1 MGNVAQAKDQTQDY
15 YDAVAQSYRSKS
27 KRVAKE
33 FFVIDADRHVIEPP
47 EALTK
52 YLDKEF
58 AREAPKLVTDNQGSP
73 RILIEGRLYQKPR
86 GYGAGRI
93 EGCGD
98 QRPRGKSLPYEQAYV
113 HSMEARD
120 EDMDMG
126 GVDVGIWF
134 PTVGLFI
141 PDVINMELQY
151 ALARAHNDWMAKDF
165 AIGKRHIWCATI
177 PLKPEYAIAEIKR
190 CHAMGAKCVWMR
202 PNVMHGIRYWTQE
215 WDPVWKTMTD
225 LGMAL
230 LFHEATGTYNASY
243 STDYKYDKYWLA
255 HVVSHPCEMATG
267 MCGLIGYGVL
277 ERHPKLQVLFCEA
290 GATWVPYFLFR
301 LDEHVDGRPD
311 EETAEL
317 TMMPSEYFKRQ
328 CTICS
333 FEPAEA
339 LLKETVEW
347 FGARNMGLTSDY
359 PHWDS
364 SGVSGVEMYIELYPD
379 MEEGQRRRFFSDNVI
394 DALNLQP

>member
-1 MGNVAQAKDQTQDY
+1 MSQAARNVSADDHY
-15 YDAVAQSYRSKS
+15 RAVADSWRSSS
-27 KRVAKE
+27 KQTAKE
-33 FFVIDADRHVIEPP
+33 FFVIDADRHVIEPA

-58 AREAPKLVTDNQGSP
+58 EKEAPKQVTDNQGSP
-73 RILIEGRLYQKPR
+73 RIMMEGRLYQKPR
-86 GYGAGRI
+86 GYGCGRI

-98 QRPRGKSLPYEQAYV
+98 QRPRGESLPYEEAHKHSLAY
-113 HSMEARD
+113 RD
-120 EDMDMG
+120 IDMDMG
-126 GVDVGIWF
+126 GVDVGVWF

-141 PDVINMELQY
+141 PDIVDIELQY

-165 AIGKRHIWCATI
+165 ATSRRHLWCATI
-177 PLKPEYAIAEIKR
+177 PLKPEYAVEEIKR
-190 CHAMGAKCVWMR
+190 CRALGAQCVWMR
-202 PNVMHGIRYWTQE
+202 PNVMNGVHYWE
-215 WDPVWKTMTD
+215 ESWDIVWETMTN

-230 LFHEATGTYNASY
+230 LFHEATGTYNATY

-277 ERHPKLQVLFCEA
+277 ERHPTLQVLFCEA

-301 LDEHVDGRPD
+301 MDEHRAGRPKR
-311 EETAEL
+311 ETAEL
-317 TMMPSEYFKRQ
+317 KMDPSEYFRRQ

-339 LLKETVEW
+339 LLQETVEW
-347 FGARNMGLTSDY
+347 FGGLNMGLTSDY

-364 SGVSGVEMYIELYPD
+364 SGVSGVDMYIELYPD
-379 MEEGQRRRFFSDNVI
+379 MEEWQRERFFSRNVI

>member
-1 MGNVAQAKDQTQDY
+1 MSNVATKTTAEDHYK
-15 YDAVAQSYRSKS
+15 AVADSWRSKT
-27 KRVAKE
+27 KKTATE

-58 AREAPKLVTDNQGSP
+58 AKEAPKPVTDNQGSP
-73 RILIEGRLYQKPR
+73 RILMEGRLYQKPR
-86 GYGAGRI
+86 GYGLGRT

-98 QRPRGKSLPYEQAYV
+98 QRPRGESLAYDQAHKHV
-113 HSMEARD
+113 MENRD
-120 EDMDMG
+120 IDMDMG

-141 PDVINMELQY
+141 PDIINIELQY

-165 AIGKRHIWCATI
+165 ATSRRHLWCTTI

-190 CHAMGAKCVWMR
+190 CHAMGSRAVWMR
-202 PNVMHGIRYWTQE
+202 PNVMNGVHYWE
-215 WDPVWKTMTD
+215 ESWDPVWKTMTD

-243 STDYKYDKYWLA
+243 STDYKYDRYWLA

-277 ERHPKLQVLFCEA
+277 ERHPTLQVLFCEA

-301 LDEHVDGRPD
+301 MDEHVAGRPKA
-311 EETAEL
+311 ETADL
-317 TMMPSEYFKRQ
+317 KLDPSEYFKRQ

-339 LLKETVEW
+339 LLQETVTW
-347 FGARNMGLTSDY
+347 FGGLNMGLTSDY

-364 SGVSGVEMYIELYPD
+364 SGVSGVDMYIELYPD
-379 MEEGQRRRFFSDNVI
+379 MEEWQRERFFSRNVI

>member
-1 MGNVAQAKDQTQDY
+1 MTNT
-15 YDAVAQSYRSKS
+15 
-27 KRVAKE
+27 VAKTTTE
-33 FFVIDADRHVIEPP
+33 EHYQAIADSWRSDSKTTARDFFVIDADRHVIEPP

-52 YLDKEF
+52 YLDPEF
-58 AREAPKLVTDNQGSP
+58 EKEAPKLVTDNQGSP
-73 RILIEGRLYQKPR
+73 RIMMEGRLYQKPR
-86 GYGAGRI
+86 GYGAGRL

-98 QRPRGKSLPYEQAYV
+98 QRPRGESLKYDVAHH
-113 HSMEARD
+113 HSIRYRD

-126 GVDVGIWF
+126 GVDIGIWF

-141 PDVINMELQY
+141 PDIINLELQY
-151 ALARAHNDWMAKDF
+151 AIGRAHNDWMAKDY
-165 AIGKRHIWCATI
+165 ATSRRHIWCATI
-177 PLKPEYAIAEIKR
+177 PLQPEWAVEEIKR
-190 CHAMGAKCVWMR
+190 CHKMGAKAVWMR
-202 PNVMHGIRYWTQE
+202 PNIMNGVHYWE
-215 WDPVWKTMTD
+215 ESWDPVWKTMTD

-243 STDYKYDKYWLA
+243 STDYKYDRYWLA

-277 ERHPKLQVLFCEA
+277 ERHPALQVLFCEA

-301 LDEHVDGRPD
+301 MDEHVTGRPRS
-311 EETAEL
+311 ETAEL
-317 TMMPSEYFKRQ
+317 TIFPSEYFKRQ

-339 LLKETVEW
+339 LLQETVQW
-347 FGARNMGLTSDY
+347 FGGRNMGLTSDY

-364 SGVSGVEMYIELYPD
+364 SGVSGVDMYIELYPD
-379 MEEGQRRRFFSDNVI
+379 MEEWQRERFFSRNVI

>member
-1 MGNVAQAKDQTQDY
+1 MAQAAEAVQRTEDF
-15 YDAVAQSYRSKS
+15 YDAVAASYRSPS
-27 KRVAKE
+27 KHKAKE

-86 GYGAGRI
+86 GFGAGRT

-98 QRPRGKSLPYEQAYV
+98 QRPRGESMPYEQAYR
-113 HSMEARD
+113 HSLEARD

-126 GVDVGIWF
+126 GVDIGIWF

-141 PDVINMELQY
+141 PDVVDMELQY
-151 ALARAHNDWMAKDF
+151 ALSRAHNDWMAKDF
-165 AIGKRHIWCATI
+165 AIGKRHIWCASI
-177 PLKPEYAIAEIKR
+177 PLKPAYAIAEIDR
-190 CHAMGAKCVWMR
+190 CHRMGARCVWMR
-202 PNVMHGIRYWTQE
+202 PNVMHGIRYWDAD
-215 WDPVWKTMTD
+215 WDPVWEAMTER
-225 LGMAL
+225 GMAL

-243 STDYKYDKYWLA
+243 SADYKYDKYWLA

-277 ERHPKLQVLFCEA
+277 ERHPTLQVLFCEA

-301 LDEHVDGRPD
+301 LDEHVDGRPR
-311 EETAEL
+311 EETAYL
-317 TMMPSEYFKRQ
+317 KLMPSEYFKRQ

-364 SGVSGVEMYIELYPD
+364 SGVSGVEMYVELYPD
-379 MEEGQRRRFFSDNVI
+379 MEEEQRRRFFSHNVI

>member
-1 MGNVAQAKDQTQDY
+1 MAKAAVKTTAEEHYQ
-15 YDAVAQSYRSKS
+15 AVAASHRSDS
-27 KRVAKE
+27 KKTAKE

-52 YLDKEF
+52 YLDEEF
-58 AREAPKLVTDNQGSP
+58 EKEAPKLVTDNQGSP
-73 RILIEGRLYQKPR
+73 RIMMEGRLYQKPR
-86 GYGAGRI
+86 GYGGGRL

-98 QRPRGKSLPYEQAYV
+98 QRPRGESLPYEEAYK
-113 HSMEARD
+113 HSSTYRD

-126 GVDVGIWF
+126 GVDIGIWF
-134 PTVGLFI
+134 PTMGLFI
-141 PDVINMELQY
+141 PDIINLELQY
-151 ALARAHNDWMAKDF
+151 ALARAYNDWMVNDF
-165 AIGKRHIWCATI
+165 ATNRRHIWCATI
-177 PLKPEYAIAEIKR
+177 PLKPEWAVEEIKR
-190 CHAMGAKCVWMR
+190 CHKLGATAVWMR
-202 PNVMHGIRYWTQE
+202 PNVMNNVHYWE
-215 WDPVWKTMTD
+215 ESWDQVWKTMTD

-230 LFHEATGTYNASY
+230 LFHEATGTYNATY

-277 ERHPKLQVLFCEA
+277 ERHPTLQVLFCEA

-301 LDEHVDGRPD
+301 MDEHVAGRPKS
-311 EETAEL
+311 ETAEL
-317 TMMPSEYFKRQ
+317 TIDPSDYFKRQ

-339 LLKETVEW
+339 LLQETVQW
-347 FGARNMGLTSDY
+347 FGGRNMGLTSDY

-379 MEEGQRRRFFSDNVI
+379 MEEWQRERFFSRNVI

>member
-1 MGNVAQAKDQTQDY
+1 MM
-15 YDAVAQSYRSKS
+15 
-27 KRVAKE
+27 
-33 FFVIDADRHVIEPP
+33 
-47 EALTK
+47 
-52 YLDKEF
+52 
-58 AREAPKLVTDNQGSP
+58 
-73 RILIEGRLYQKPR
+73 EGRLYQKPR
-86 GYGAGRI
+86 GYGAGRL

-98 QRPRGKSLPYEQAYV
+98 QRPRGESLKYDVAHR
-113 HSMEARD
+113 HSIRYRD

-126 GVDVGIWF
+126 GVDIGIWF

-141 PDVINMELQY
+141 PDIINLELQY
-151 ALARAHNDWMAKDF
+151 AIGRAHNDWMAKDY
-165 AIGKRHIWCATI
+165 ATSRRHIWCATI
-177 PLKPEYAIAEIKR
+177 PLQPEWAVEEIKR
-190 CHAMGAKCVWMR
+190 CHKMGAKAVWMR
-202 PNVMHGIRYWTQE
+202 PNIMNGVHYWE
-215 WDPVWKTMTD
+215 ESWDPVWKTMTD

-277 ERHPKLQVLFCEA
+277 ERHPALQVLFCEA

-301 LDEHVDGRPD
+301 MDEHVTGRPRS
-311 EETAEL
+311 ETAEL
-317 TMMPSEYFKRQ
+317 NIFPSEYFKRQ

-339 LLKETVEW
+339 LLQETVQW
-347 FGARNMGLTSDY
+347 FGGRNMGLTSDY

-364 SGVSGVEMYIELYPD
+364 SGVSGVDMYIELYPD
-379 MEEGQRRRFFSDNVI
+379 MEEWQRERFFSRNVI

>member
-1 MGNVAQAKDQTQDY
+1 MSDVAVKTTDEEHYQ
-15 YDAVAQSYRSKS
+15 AVADSYRSKN

-52 YLDKEF
+52 YLDPEF
-58 AREAPKLVTDNQGSP
+58 TDQAPKLVTDNSGSP
-73 RILIEGRLYQKPR
+73 RIMMEGRLYQKPR
-86 GYGAGRI
+86 GWGLGRT

-98 QRPRGKSLPYEQAYV
+98 QRPRGEGLPYEQAYK
-113 HSMEARD
+113 HSMEFRD

-141 PDVINMELQY
+141 PDLLNLELQY
-151 ALARAHNDWMAKDF
+151 ALARAHNDWMANDF
-165 AIGKRHIWCATI
+165 ATSKRHIWCATI
-177 PLKPEYAIAEIKR
+177 PLHPEWAVEEIKR
-190 CHAMGAKCVWMR
+190 CHQLGARTVWMR
-202 PNVMHGIRYWTQE
+202 PNVMNGVRYWTEE

-230 LFHEATGTYNASY
+230 LFHEATGTYNATY

-255 HVVSHPCEMATG
+255 HVVSHPCEMAT
-267 MCGLIGYGVL
+267 CLCALIGYGVF
-277 ERHPKLQVLFCEA
+277 ERHPTLQVLFCEA

-301 LDEHVDGRPD
+301 LDEHVAGRPKA
-311 EETAEL
+311 ETTEL
-317 TMMPSEYFKRQ
+317 TMNPSDYFRRQ

-339 LLKETVEW
+339 LLRETVEW

-379 MEEGQRRRFFSDNVI
+379 MEETQRERFFSRNVI